1 MQCPSKS
8 CQKLAC
14 NMLPQNKPAYVLFY
28 SFTGLSTWQSN
39 CQTQLHRMD
48 KSDGGWLLNA
58 TCVQR
63 SDFLLPVKP
72 RHHVQQTLLT
82 FGAQGVCIQGPRLWL
97 KPCVQLSTV
106 SVDCQLSQ
114 STVNCLNPTIVL
126 IELVWTCQLS
136 LAKEPMV
143 WWKKHLF
150 FQEPWCKQGNHCRS
164 MLPSW
169 TLLNLSANSL
179 SNQLAQCETRT
190 EQLTFE
196 TIAEPKNSFQPKR
209 QVSRKTAH
217 STWNLNLSSCAHLI
231 TYRAHSTIS
240 DCSKRDSW
248 ACNSQ
253 NPECKSQNNKA
264 RIQLNKQ

>member
-1 MQCPSKS
+1 MCATFRFSFASQAKAPCPTN
-8 CQKLAC
+8 LADIWC
-14 NMLPQNKPAYVLFY
+14 SGCLHPRPKVVTEALCATV
-28 SFTGLSTWQSN
+28 N
-39 CQTQLHRMD
+39 CL
-48 KSDGGWLLNA
+48 
-58 TCVQR
+58 
-63 SDFLLPVKP
+63 
-72 RHHVQQTLLT
+72 
-82 FGAQGVCIQGPRLWL
+82 
-97 KPCVQLSTV
+97 
-106 SVDCQLSQ
+106 CQLSQ

>member
-1 MQCPSKS
+1 
-8 CQKLAC
+8 
-14 NMLPQNKPAYVLFY
+14 MLPQNKPAYVLFY

-48 KSDGGWLLNA
+48 RSDGGWLEMQHVCNVPIFFCQSSQG
-58 TCVQR
+58 TM
-63 SDFLLPVKP
+63 SNKP
-72 RHHVQQTLLT
+72 CWHLVLRV
-82 FGAQGVCIQGPRLWL
+82 FASKAQGCDWSLVCNCQLS
-97 KPCVQLSTV
+97 LSTV
-106 SVDCQLSQ
+106 SVNCQLSQ

-164 MLPSW
+164 MPPSW

-196 TIAEPKNSFQPKR
+196 TIAEPINSFQPKR